1 MLQDGQ
7 YLKNYTLLQ
16 IILQFWKGKMGN
28 IHQFFVT
35 DVLLSYVSDKGTF
48 LQCLCHRDI
57 VVKYTVQ
64 ASHDVLLNTLYK
76 NNYLHAVIYIGN

>member
-28 IHQFFVT
+28 THWSFVT
-35 DVLLSYVSDKGTF
+35 DVLLSYGTAAKGHSCNGYATM
-48 LQCLCHRDI
+48 
-57 VVKYTVQ
+57 T
-64 ASHDVLLNTLYK
+64 
-76 NNYLHAVIYIGN
+76 